1 MVLNDATG
9 FRVGENGFIY
19 EMEKAEEYV
28 YIQDG
33 EGGRM
38 GFIQDKDG
46 GRMQKVREQDYMG
59 WRR

>member
-1 MVLNDATG
+1 MKNG
-9 FRVGENGFIY
+9 FFKGWKQWKNGFIY
-19 EMEKAEEYV
+19 EMEKVEEYV

-38 GFIQDKDG
+38 SLEERIGLYEMEKMI
-46 GRMQKVREQDYMG
+46 ENDYMG